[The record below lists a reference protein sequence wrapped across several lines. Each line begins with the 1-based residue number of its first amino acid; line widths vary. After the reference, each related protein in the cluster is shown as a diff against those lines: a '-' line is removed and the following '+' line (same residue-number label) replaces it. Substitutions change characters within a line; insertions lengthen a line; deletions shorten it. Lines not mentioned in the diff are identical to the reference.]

1 MDTVA
6 SGLLTT
12 RRSLLKGS
20 ILGILGAATM
30 PGAARAEE
38 PSNISGHEVNR
49 AVVLT
54 DIHIGWGKS
63 NIEETLENGVWDEI
77 VKRHKPNEM
86 IFLGDVFD
94 LWRNKK
100 LEKVPYKKFLERLDA
115 FGGKISYVIGNHDYH
130 LLKVLEG
137 DKDDPEGI
145 GERLRKR
152 GVVFYHPFYQFQNNG
167 RNFICTHGDNFDF
180 LYWFEVLEK
189 PPEPVRVYE
198 EFYEVVYGDN
208 EIAREWDQQ
217 GFIRGALRWFHKWFK
232 RHFGLP
238 SFLAF
243 FEEFQQY
250 LEDLKDL
257 ESPVERKEELEVLGL
272 RTKIRER
279 YLDLLELFHK
289 KDLDLK
295 RVQNHKLPKSIGW
308 KENAKGWKFYH
319 PFNELK
325 GPEYFSNTPDIVL
338 IGHYHDPRVFTHWN
352 DGKLITISDV
362 GACAEGKLSYGTIID
377 GEYKLYHEKL

>member
-1 MDTVA
+1 MDKVKKRDGRVVEYDRTKIENA
-6 SGLLTT
+6 IYKAFFATGLDNRELARRLTEEVEEVLFAKFKKSTPSVEDIQDIVEKVLIKEGFSDTAKAYILYRKT
-12 RRSLLKGS
+12 REDLR
-20 ILGILGAATM
+20 
-30 PGAARAEE
+30 
-38 PSNISGHEVNR
+38 
-49 AVVLT
+49 
-54 DIHIGWGKS
+54 
-63 NIEETLENGVWDEI
+63 ET
-77 VKRHKPNEM
+77 KY
-86 IFLGDVFD
+86 FLGV
-94 LWRNKK
+94 
-100 LEKVPYKKFLERLDA
+100 
-115 FGGKISYVIGNHDYH
+115 
-130 LLKVLEG
+130 
-137 DKDDPEGI
+137 KDDLKLSI
-145 GERLRKR
+145 NAVTVLRKR
-152 GVVFYHPFYQFQNNG
+152 YLMRDELGKVIETPRDMFKRVAKAISEAD
-167 RNFICTHGDNFDF
+167 R
-180 LYWFEVLEK
+180 LYNEDREK
-189 PPEPVRVYE
+189 TYE

-257 ESPVERKEELEVLGL
+257 ESPVQRKEELEVLGL

-338 IGHYHDPRVFTHWN
+338 IGHYHDPRIFTHWN

-362 GACAEGKLSYGTIID
+362 GACEEGKLSYGPIID
-377 GEYKLYHEKL
+377 GEYKLYKKKL